1 MSMKRVLSILVCVLL
16 VLSSFCA
23 FAEEED
29 TIKWGTCVVGIDDY
43 TNAILTGGRDICE
56 EFGWEHY
63 EYSAEY
69 DVQKQVN
76 AIESA
81 ITAGLDGMFIQDLD
95 FVSVAPIIKKALDAR
110 AISEFPGL
118 HGRV

>member
-56 EFGWEHY
+56 ELAG
-63 EYSAEY
+63 STT
-69 DVQKQVN
+69 
-76 AIESA
+76 S
-81 ITAGLDGMFIQDLD
+81 TALNTMFR
-95 FVSVAPIIKKALDAR
+95 SR
-110 AISEFPGL
+110 
-118 HGRV
+118 